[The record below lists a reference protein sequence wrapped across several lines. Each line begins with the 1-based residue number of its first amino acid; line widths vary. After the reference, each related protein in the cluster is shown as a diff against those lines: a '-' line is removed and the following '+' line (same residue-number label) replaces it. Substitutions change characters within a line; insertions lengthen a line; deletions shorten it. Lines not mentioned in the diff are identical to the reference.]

1 VRGPAYR
8 HARARPRFGQPAVL
22 EEDSLELPQ
31 NDLEHVCPGRERDA
45 RDELGHVRVD
55 HLCACA
61 PREGGAMVT
70 VDDEVRLAELDYDDR
85 REGAF
90 GERGLER
97 AQPVAAEGVKRAEV
111 ASKRAGAAV
120 GTDKRVD
127 RDRPDTQVPAP
138 DRLQSPLDS
147 SSSSKRSRRRAL
159 SPFISRSIV

>member
-1 VRGPAYR
+1 
-8 HARARPRFGQPAVL
+8 
-22 EEDSLELPQ
+22 
-31 NDLEHVCPGRERDA
+31 
-45 RDELGHVRVD
+45 
-55 HLCACA
+55 
-61 PREGGAMVT
+61 MVT

-97 AQPVAAEGVKRAEV
+97 AQPIAAEGVKRAEV

>member
-1 VRGPAYR
+1 
-8 HARARPRFGQPAVL
+8 
-22 EEDSLELPQ
+22 
-31 NDLEHVCPGRERDA
+31 
-45 RDELGHVRVD
+45 
-55 HLCACA
+55 
-61 PREGGAMVT
+61 MVT

-111 ASKRAGAAV
+111 ASKRAGA
-120 GTDKRVD
+120 
-127 RDRPDTQVPAP
+127 RPSVPTSASIGIARTP
-138 DRLQSPLDS
+138 RYRRPTGFSRRSTS